1 MKNIIRKEIPMGS
14 KTLVL
19 ETGKIARQ
27 ATASVIASMGGT
39 VVMCAVVTKQSE
51 VGRDFFPLSVHYMEK
66 TYSAGK
72 IPGGYFKREARPTE
86 AETLISRLIDRP
98 IRPLFPSSFMNEVQ
112 LLPTVLSYDGENQ
125 PDVLSIIASS
135 AALSISGL
143 PFQGPIAA
151 SRVGFKD
158 GKYLLNPSQEELK
171 DSELDLVVA
180 GTKDAVLMVESETS
194 GLSEKIMLDAVKFGH
209 ENFIPV
215 INTIEKLAKK
225 AGKPKWEIEEVDNSE
240 IKKKITKE
248 FETDLR
254 KAFKEVDKKKRST
267 AISEIDIR
275 CKEMFLED
283 EKVTEN
289 QAMAEL
295 KSLEKDIVRT
305 AILKEKKRI
314 DGRGL
319 ADVRKIECEVGV
331 LPRTHGSALFTR
343 GETQALV
350 VTTLGMSDDEQRLE
364 SLDGMQRSG
373 FMLHY
378 NFPPFSVGEC
388 GRIGTGR
395 REIGHGKLAWRAIN
409 SSLPLKENF
418 PYTLR
423 VVSEITES
431 NGSSSMATVCGTSLS
446 LMDAGVPI
454 KEPVAGIAMGLIKEG
469 EKFSVLS
476 DILGDEDHLGD
487 MDFKVA
493 GTKDGITSLQMDIKI
508 TGITFEIMEQ
518 ALNQAKAGREHI
530 LGEMNK
536 AIKTSR
542 KEFSKHT
549 PKMETI
555 KVDKKDIATVIG
567 KGGATIRE
575 IVEKSGAKVDVKD
588 TGEVTVAAPDEES
601 RNKAMEMVKSIVAK
615 PEMGKVYK
623 GKVVKIME
631 FGAFVNF
638 LGKQDGLVHISELA
652 NKRVAKVGDVVKLIS
667 NPSVD
672 WMHNYL
678 DKVFEV
684 VDFPTKNGVKLLMV
698 L

>member
-1 MKNIIRKEIPMGS
+1 MFKIHKEELEING
-14 KTLVL
+14 KKITL

-27 ATASVIASMGGT
+27 ADGAIIATCGETVVIAT
-39 VVMCAVVTKQSE
+39 AVGAKE
-51 VGRDFFPLSVHYMEK
+51 VKEDQDYFPLSVNYQEK
-66 TYSAGK
+66 YYAAGK

-98 IRPLFPSSFMNEVQ
+98 IRPLFPEGFINEVQ
-112 LLPTVLSYDGENQ
+112 VLPTVLSYDGDNQ
-125 PDVLSIIASS
+125 PDILSMIASS
-135 AALSISGL
+135 AALAISGL
-143 PFQGPIAA
+143 PFKGPIAA

-158 GKYLLNPSQEELK
+158 GKYLLNPSIKELEESK
-171 DSELDLVVA
+171 LDLVVA
-180 GTKDAVLMVESETS
+180 GTKDAVLMVESEAK
-194 GLSEKIMLDAVKFGH
+194 GLTEKEMLEAVKFGH
-209 ENFIPV
+209 KNFLPIIKSIENLV
-215 INTIEKLAKK
+215 KK
-225 AGKPKWEIEEVDNSE
+225 CGKPQWEFETPDHSEV
-240 IKKKITKE
+240 KKKITKALE
-248 FETDLR
+248 KDLR
-254 KAFKEVDKKKRST
+254 NAFKEIDKKKRST
-267 AISEIDIR
+267 AISEAESK
-275 CKEMFLED
+275 CKEMFTDD
-283 EKVTEN
+283 ENITEN
-289 QAMAEL
+289 QAKAQL
-295 KSLEKDIVRT
+295 KSIEKDIVRT
-305 AILKEKKRI
+305 AIMKDKKRI

-319 ADVRKIECEVGV
+319 SDVREIKCEVGV
-331 LPRTHGSALFTR
+331 LPRAHGSALFTR

-350 VTTLGMSDDEQRLE
+350 VTTLGMTEDEQRLE
-364 SLDGMQRSG
+364 SLEGMQRSN

-395 REIGHGKLAWRAIN
+395 REIGHGKLAWRAIK
-409 SSLPLKENF
+409 SSLPKKENF

-454 KEPVAGIAMGLIKEG
+454 NEPVAGIAMGLIKEG
-469 EKFSVLS
+469 DKYSVLS

-493 GTKDGITSLQMDIKI
+493 GTKNGITSLQMDIKI
-508 TGITFEIMEQ
+508 TGITFEIMEK
-518 ALNQAKAGREHI
+518 ALEQAKSGREHI

-575 IVEKSGAKVDVKD
+575 IVEISGAKVDVKD

-601 RNKAMEMVKSIVAK
+601 RKKAIQFINNLTAK
-615 PEMGKVYK
+615 PEVGKIYK

-652 NKRVAKVGDVVKLIS
+652 GKRVAKVTDVVKEGDEV
-667 NPSVD
+667 SV
-672 WMHNYL
+672 
-678 DKVFEV
+678 KVLGF
-684 VDFPTKNGVKLLMV
+684 DRGKVKLSIKQAV
-698 L
+698 A

>member
-1 MKNIIRKEIPMGS
+1 MFEIKKEEITVNG
-14 KTLVL
+14 KKITL

-27 ATASVIASMGGT
+27 ADGAIIATCGETVVIAT
-39 VVMCAVVTKQSE
+39 AVGAKKVAEGQ
-51 VGRDFFPLSVHYMEK
+51 DYFPLSVNYQEK
-66 TYSAGK
+66 YYAAGK

-98 IRPLFPSSFMNEVQ
+98 IRPLFPSGFMNEVQ
-112 LLPTVLSYDGENQ
+112 VLPTVLSYDGENQ
-125 PDVLSIIASS
+125 PDILAMIASS
-135 AALSISGL
+135 AALAISGL

-151 SRVGFKD
+151 SRVGFNN
-158 GKYLLNPSQEELK
+158 GNYILNPSPK
-171 DSELDLVVA
+171 DLENSSLDLVVA
-180 GTKDAVLMVESETS
+180 GTKDAVLMVESEAS
-194 GLSEKIMLDAVKFGH
+194 GLSEKEMLDAVKFGH
-209 ENFIPV
+209 ESFVPI
-215 INTIEKLAKK
+215 IEAIEKLAKK
-225 AGKPKWEIEEVDNSE
+225 AAKSKWEVEVADNSA
-240 IKKKITKE
+240 IKKKIKAK
-248 FETDLR
+248 FEKDLR
-254 KAFKEVDKKKRST
+254 TAFNEIDKKKRSS
-267 AISEIDIR
+267 AISEIDNQ
-275 CKEMFLED
+275 CKEMFKDD
-283 EKVTEN
+283 ESITEN
-289 QAMAEL
+289 QVISEL

-305 AILKEKKRI
+305 AILKDKKRI

-319 ADVRKIECEVGV
+319 SDVRKISCEVGV

-350 VTTLGMSDDEQRLE
+350 VTTLGMTEDEQRTE
-364 SLDGMQRSG
+364 SLDGMQRSN

-409 SSLPLKENF
+409 SSLPKKENF

-423 VVSEITES
+423 IVSEITES

-469 EKFSVLS
+469 EEYSVLS

-493 GTKDGITSLQMDIKI
+493 GTENGITSLQMDIKI
-508 TGITFEIMEQ
+508 TGITFEIMEK
-518 ALNQAKAGREHI
+518 ALDQAKDGRKHI

-549 PKMETI
+549 PKMETL

-575 IVEKSGAKVDVKD
+575 IVETSGAKVDVKD

-601 RNKAMEMVKSIVAK
+601 RNKAIDFIKSLVAK
-615 PEMGKVYK
+615 PEMGKIYK

-652 NKRVAKVGDVVKLIS
+652 DKRVAKVGDVVKEGDEV
-667 NPSVD
+667 SV
-672 WMHNYL
+672 
-678 DKVFEV
+678 KVVGF
-684 VDFPTKNGVKLLMV
+684 DRGKVKLSMKQAGV
-698 L
+698 